1 MYHAPNNLLRRLLF
15 DACLCPRGQRMQVQ
29 PRIYRV
35 RNVSDNLC
43 AVAVPMRV
51 RIRPAV
57 PLTRCDS
64 QRGSPQLRTD

>member
-1 MYHAPNNLLRRLLF
+1 
-15 DACLCPRGQRMQVQ
+15 MQVQ